1 MIEVKIRESKEN
13 KLSEDFSRLDG
24 FLTHDFDKELIH
36 SIVWSFQSDSDGM
49 FHSGNATQDT
59 YLNYTNPEQP
69 RIEIKLPK
77 QGTYNVNLVARIN
90 VLVEKDIEIK
100 ELDENNNIVI
110 TNELRTVLDI
120 FEGRSNSIEITWDD
134 TDGQWA

>member
-1 MIEVKIRESKEN
+1 MIVVKIRESKEN

-24 FLTHDFDKELIH
+24 FLTHDIDKELIH

-49 FHSGNATQDT
+49 FHSGNATQDI
-59 YLNYTNPEQP
+59 YLNYTNSEQP